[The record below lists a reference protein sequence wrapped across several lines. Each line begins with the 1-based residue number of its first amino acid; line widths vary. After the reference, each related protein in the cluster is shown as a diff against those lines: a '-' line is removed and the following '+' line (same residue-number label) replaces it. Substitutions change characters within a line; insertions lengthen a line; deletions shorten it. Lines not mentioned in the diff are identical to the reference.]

1 MDTKKPK
8 AKQVNE
14 SKSVYS
20 PSISTMPKTPI
31 MGAAHEIV
39 SDLFEMGM
47 VDVATMRRFDES
59 CLTPVAAQ
67 ISPDELKEI
76 RTREKASQAV
86 FARHL
91 NVATAT
97 VSQWERGERK
107 PEGPALKLIEL
118 VRAHGLA
125 YIR

>member
-1 MDTKKPK
+1 MDTKKAK
-8 AKQVNE
+8 TKQVKE
-14 SKSVYS
+14 SKSVYARS
-20 PSISTMPKTPI
+20 AESLPKTPI

-59 CLTPVAAQ
+59 CLTPVATE
-67 ISPDELKEI
+67 ISPEELKEI

-97 VSQWERGERK
+97 VSQWERGERR

>member
-1 MDTKKPK
+1 MKSRQVKEPK
-8 AKQVNE
+8 QSYGTRGHAAP
-14 SKSVYS
+14 KS
-20 PSISTMPKTPI
+20 PI
-31 MGAAHEIV
+31 LEAAHEVV
-39 SDLFEMGM
+39 SDLYESGL

-59 CLTPVAAQ
+59 CLTP
-67 ISPDELKEI
+67 ISVTITPEELKVI

-97 VSQWERGERK
+97 VSQWERGERR

-118 VRAHGLA
+118 VRSHGLA